1 MQKFTKIDN
10 ILLYEINCVFFAIAV
25 KITKKDSKQVIIDKN
40 AFEIKEGSLDF
51 KIKTLENEVNKLE
64 YEMDILYL
72 NYDYEMLK
80 IVKERYNEL
89 LIELYRLYK

>member
-1 MQKFTKIDN
+1 M
-10 ILLYEINCVFFAIAV
+10 
-25 KITKKDSKQVIIDKN
+25 IIDKN